1 MAGLKDSMNDEGFI
15 VHTAWIE
22 YAGTLSPED
31 YKEFWSCIV
40 AVKNGLDPTPCK
52 NQMSNFMLAVIL
64 PTVKK
69 ARKRYQKKKDAK
81 KPEPEKPE
89 PKEEVAGNENAG
101 DIVPE
106 VDLPLFSDV
115 EPETENPEKEKP
127 EPVDTKTLVR
137 LWDMWEPDYRPDDL
151 QDFRDDFYTGAETA
165 GQSPGV
171 FVATCMNFCVARKG
185 DRRIQAQTLPR
196 FAKRKDLFKYM
207 PGNFQGVG
215 HAAAFE

>member
-81 KPEPEKPE
+81 KPEP
-89 PKEEVAGNENAG
+89 KEEAAGNETAG

-106 VDLPLFSDV
+106 VDFPRFSDV
-115 EPETENPEKEKP
+115 EPETEKP
-127 EPVDTKTLVR
+127 ETETPETVDTKTLVR
-137 LWDMWEPDYRPDDL
+137 LWDMWDPDYRPDDL

-165 GQSPGV
+165 GQSPGE
-171 FVATCMNFCVARKG
+171 FAATCRNFCVARKG
-185 DRRIQAQTLPR
+185 DSRIQAQTLPR

-207 PGNFQGVG
+207 SGNFQGVE